1 MILGKRVSLRIQN
14 LKLIIMSYQSIDELQ
29 TLLSQEVFGDRQ
41 DSKKAAGR
49 ALGTFIE
56 TIVFYLLSQ
65 WGENDS
71 IAIERP
77 LAEYGREEI
86 THNVEFTLHPLRKII
101 PSFELSANISPTAK
115 CIASKIQLPESFNLK
130 SNKVINNGIIQN
142 ACVIV
147 EDNNSIAIVSPDRI
161 TSGISSFHAYIL
173 DKHAYAMIECKRV
186 GKEGDAKGPQ
196 TIEKAK
202 QGAYVAKT
210 TSSLQKVRNDQGG
223 LDGVYYVNGEAHVGP
238 YSQLLKDI
246 IFKGESQQL
255 KDFTLSI
262 GVVSNHGNWFT
273 SGNQNKEMKVLAQSY
288 DWLLFLT
295 DEGLAQF
302 IIDLLRTPKPKFKPI
317 KDAFIASYPPT
328 GGAKVDNAFTKKKME
343 QTAHFALDAYFEE
356 NISCI
361 ENWFNVISP
370 NGGTL
375 QELKCILK
383 TLKNKK
389 WEAFL

>member
-1 MILGKRVSLRIQN
+1 MA
-14 LKLIIMSYQSIDELQ
+14 YQSIDELQ

-56 TIVFYLLSQ
+56 IIMFYLLRQ

-71 IAIERP
+71 VAIERP

-86 THNVEFTLHPLRKII
+86 THNVEFTLHPILSIHHVFEIATKIPTTARQI
-101 PSFELSANISPTAK
+101 AKKVKLSDTI
-115 CIASKIQLPESFNLK
+115 NLTN
-130 SNKVINNGIIQN
+130 NKVINKGIIQN
-142 ACVIV
+142 ACVIGSD
-147 EDNNSIAIVSPDRI
+147 EKSIVIAAPDKI
-161 TSGISSFHAYIL
+161 TSQSTAMHTYIL

-223 LDGVYYVNGEAHVGP
+223 LDGIFYVNGKAYVGP
-238 YSQLLKDI
+238 YNQLLNDI
-246 IFKGESQQL
+246 IFKGSPQQL
-255 KDFTLSI
+255 RNFTLSI

-273 SGNQNKEMKVLAQSY
+273 AGNQNKEMKVLAQSY

-295 DEGLAQF
+295 DEGLAEF
-302 IIDLLRTPKPKFKPI
+302 IIDLLRSPQSKYESVRN
-317 KDAFIASYPPT
+317 AFIASYPPS
-328 GGAKVDNAFTKKKME
+328 GSPKVDNAFTKKKMDKA
-343 QTAHFALDAYFEE
+343 AHFALDDYFAA
-356 NISCI
+356 NHDKI
-361 ENWFNVISP
+361 EKWFNVISP

-375 QELKCILK
+375 QDLKQVIL
-383 TLKNKK
+383 TLKNKN
-389 WEAFL
+389 WRTIL

>member
-1 MILGKRVSLRIQN
+1 
-14 LKLIIMSYQSIDELQ
+14 MSYQSIDELQ

-56 TIVFYLLSQ
+56 TIVFYLLRQ

-86 THNVEFTLHPLRKII
+86 THNVEFTLHPLRRII
-101 PSFELSANISPTAK
+101 PSFELSANISPTSK
-115 CIASKIQLPESFNLK
+115 CIANQIQLPESYNLK
-130 SNKVINNGIIQN
+130 PNKVINNGIIQN
-142 ACVIV
+142 ACVV
-147 EDNNSIAIVSPDRI
+147 GEDNNSIAIVSPDKI
-161 TSGISSFHAYIL
+161 TSKSTTLHAYIL

-223 LDGVYYVNGEAHVGP
+223 LDGVYYVNGKAHVGP
-238 YSQLLKDI
+238 YTQLLNEI
-246 IFKGESQQL
+246 IFNGEPQQL
-255 KDFTLSI
+255 RDFTLSI

-302 IIDLLRTPKPKFKPI
+302 IIDLLRSPRRKFKPVC
-317 KDAFIASYPPT
+317 DAFIASYPPA
-328 GGAKVDNAFTKKKME
+328 GGPKVDNAFTKKKME
-343 QTAHFALDAYFEE
+343 QSAHFALDTYFAE

-370 NGGTL
+370 TGGTL
-375 QELKCILK
+375 QELKRILK
-383 TLKNKK
+383 TLKNKE
-389 WEAFL
+389 WEVIL

>member
-1 MILGKRVSLRIQN
+1 MAYL
-14 LKLIIMSYQSIDELQ
+14 SIDELQ

-56 TIVFYLLSQ
+56 TIMFYLLRQ

-86 THNVEFTLHPLRKII
+86 THNVEFTLHPILSVH
-101 PSFELSANISPTAK
+101 PSFEMPKSTPTTSRK
-115 CIASKIQLPESFNLK
+115 IADIIQLSNTFDLTN
-130 SNKVINNGIIQN
+130 NKVINKGIIQN
-142 ACVIV
+142 ACVIGSN
-147 EDNNSIAIVSPDRI
+147 EHSIVIAAPDRI
-161 TSGISSFHAYIL
+161 SAEGTTMHTYIL
-173 DKHAYAMIECKRV
+173 HKHAYAMIECKRV

-223 LDGVYYVNGEAHVGP
+223 LDGVYYVNGEAYVGP
-238 YSQLLKDI
+238 YDQLLSEI
-246 IFKGESQQL
+246 IFNGAPKQL
-255 KDFTLSI
+255 RNFTLSI

-273 SGNQNKEMKVLAQSY
+273 AGNQNKEMKVLAQSY

-295 DEGLAQF
+295 DEGLSEF
-302 IIDLLRTPKPKFKPI
+302 IIDLLRSPKPGYRAVR
-317 KDAFIASYPPT
+317 DAFIASYPPA
-328 GGAKVDNAFTKKKME
+328 GGRKVENSFTKKKME
-343 QTAHFALDAYFEE
+343 QAAHFALDNYFSA
-356 NISCI
+356 NIERI

-370 NGGTL
+370 NSGTL
-375 QELKCILK
+375 QDLKYILM
-383 TLKNKK
+383 TLKNKD
-389 WEAFL
+389 WRAIL

>member
-1 MILGKRVSLRIQN
+1 
-14 LKLIIMSYQSIDELQ
+14 MSYQSIDELQ

-56 TIVFYLLSQ
+56 TIVFYLLRQ

-86 THNVEFTLHPLRKII
+86 THNVEFTLHPIRKII

-115 CIASKIQLPESFNLK
+115 RIANQIQLPESYILK

-142 ACVIV
+142 ACVIG
-147 EDNNSIAIVSPDRI
+147 EDNNSIVIVSPDRI
-161 TSGISSFHAYIL
+161 TSGSTALHAYIL

-223 LDGVYYVNGEAHVGP
+223 LDGVYYVNGDAHVGP
-238 YSQLLKDI
+238 YAQLLNEI
-246 IFKGESQQL
+246 ISNGEPQQL
-255 KDFTLSI
+255 RNFTLSI

-302 IIDLLRTPKPKFKPI
+302 IIDLLRSPLGRFKSVR
-317 KDAFIASYPPT
+317 DAFIASYPPT
-328 GGAKVDNAFTKKKME
+328 GGPKVDNVFTKKKME
-343 QTAHFALDAYFEE
+343 QAAHFALDAYFAE
-356 NISCI
+356 NISSI
-361 ENWFNVISP
+361 ESWFNVISP

-375 QELKCILK
+375 QELKCIIE
-383 TLKNKK
+383 TLKNKE
-389 WEAFL
+389 WEAIL